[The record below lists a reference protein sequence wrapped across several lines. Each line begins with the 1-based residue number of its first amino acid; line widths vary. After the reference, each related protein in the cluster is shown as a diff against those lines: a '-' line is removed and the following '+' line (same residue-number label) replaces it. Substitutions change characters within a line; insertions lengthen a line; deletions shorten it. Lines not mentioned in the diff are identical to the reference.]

1 MAQVVALL
9 SLLKKLM
16 LKELSSFSSVRFN
29 NFLFCVL
36 FIMSAS
42 VEQRRFR
49 EAFWETS
56 LFQLLILTPILIT
69 SSIDTQHRLPRQRVK
84 LWPLTDAQRL
94 LLTSVSFVFNPFFVV
109 LFLGY
114 LFWMGFATAFC
125 FVLLGLLIHV
135 ATYVTA
141 RLPRPN
147 GRFGR
152 SWLPIL
158 PFKHDGIVRV
168 TIREITSTLDFWTA
182 ILIAASGTIYRL
194 FEHTPEQEAF
204 PILSLLVAI
213 AMSTVAQR
221 MLSLDEGRA
230 VLRYRLLPIAGW
242 KLLVVQDTV
251 FLLLVGIMVLPLN
264 LQVGLAFSFVAIA
277 LGRYPSLKQQ
287 ARQRRWRFIGGDPR
301 FGVAQVLLGGAAG
314 IGTARIG
321 LSMLAYAFILYLG
334 SVLLG
339 EALWKRSLNS

>member
-1 MAQVVALL
+1 
-9 SLLKKLM
+9 LLKKVL
-16 LKELSSFSSVRFN
+16 LKELNSFSSVRFN

-42 VEQRRFR
+42 VEQGRLR

-56 LFQLLILTPILIT
+56 PFQLFILTPILIT
-69 SSIDTQHRLPRQRVK
+69 SSIDTQHRLPGQRVT
-84 LWPLTDAQRL
+84 LWPLTDMQRL
-94 LLTSVSFVFNPFFVV
+94 LFTSVSFALNPIFVV

-125 FVLLGLLIHV
+125 FVLLGLLIHI
-135 ATYVTA
+135 ATYVTT

-147 GRFGR
+147 GRFSR

-158 PFKHDGIVRV
+158 PLKYDGIVRV
-168 TIREITSTLDFWTA
+168 TIREITNTLDFWTA
-182 ILIAASGTIYRL
+182 LLIAASGTIYR
-194 FEHTPEQEAF
+194 FFGHSSEQETF

-213 AMSTVAQR
+213 AMSTIAQR
-221 MLSLDEGRA
+221 MLRLDEGRA
-230 VLRYRLLPIAGW
+230 ILRYRLLPIAGW
-242 KLLVVQDTV
+242 KLLVIQDTV

-264 LQVGLAFSFVAIA
+264 LQAGLAFSFVAIA

-287 ARQRRWRFIGGDPR
+287 AGQRRWRFIGGDPR
-301 FGVAQVLLGGAAG
+301 FGVAQVLLGGVAG
-314 IGTARIG
+314 IGAARIG

-334 SVLLG
+334 SLLLG
-339 EALWKRSLNS
+339 EALWKRSLIS

>member
-9 SLLKKLM
+9 SLLKKVM
-16 LKELSSFSSVRFN
+16 WKELNSFSSVRFN

-42 VEQRRFR
+42 VQQRRFQ

-56 LFQLLILTPILIT
+56 LFQLFVLTPILIT
-69 SSIDTQHRLPRQRVK
+69 SSIDTQDRLPRQRVT
-84 LWPLTDAQRL
+84 LWPLTHAQRL
-94 LLTSVSFVFNPFFVV
+94 LLTSVSFVFNPIVVV
-109 LFLGY
+109 LFVGY
-114 LFWMGFATAFC
+114 LFWMGVATALC

-135 ATYVTA
+135 ATYATA
-141 RLPRPN
+141 RLSWPDGLFN
-147 GRFGR
+147 G

-158 PFKHDGIVRV
+158 PLKYDGIVRV
-168 TIREITSTLDFWTA
+168 TVREITSTLDFWTA
-182 ILIAASGTIYRL
+182 LLIAACGTVYRL
-194 FEHTPEQEAF
+194 FGHSPEQEAF
-204 PILSLLVAI
+204 PMLSVLVAI

-221 MLSLDEGRA
+221 MLSMDEGRA
-230 VLRYRLLPIAGW
+230 ILRYRLLAIAGW

-264 LQVGLAFSFVAIA
+264 LQAGLAFGFVAIA

-287 ARQRRWRFIGGDPR
+287 AEQRRWRFIGGDPR

-314 IGTARIG
+314 IGAARIG
-321 LSMLAYAFILYLG
+321 LSILAYAFVLYFG
-334 SVLLG
+334 SVFLG
-339 EALWKRSLNS
+339 EALWKRSLIS